1 MEANWSKTMI
11 KPNELEWIMSNCYG
25 TEKWYRYFPNNNF
38 LYTDGV
44 KTFCENAEAYWFIS
58 EVFLM
63 VHGLPEDLYKI
74 TLKVEGSKA
83 DIIIIDGDCKEVKRN
98 HIPFT
103 DCPEGTWEFY
113 YTDNVFLWYME
124 Y

>member
-1 MEANWSKTMI
+1 MI
-11 KPNELEWIMSNCYG
+11 KSEALERIMAQCYG
-25 TEKWYRYFPNNNF
+25 TEHWYRYFPNNNF

-44 KTFCENAEAYWFIS
+44 KTFAENAEAYWFIT

-83 DIIIIDGDCKEVKRN
+83 DIIITDGDCKEVKRK
-98 HIPFT
+98 HISFT
-103 DCPEGTWEFY
+103 DCPEGTWDFY